1 MKLVNAEL
9 FLNIDIEENT
19 PTVLAIENPKVLTSV
34 VSQLYGMCNSGEGDF
49 ILSED
54 GKQLSIERTAEI
66 IINPFQIDFN
76 SRKIQS
82 KLYSEL
88 LDAEV
93 FYSEDK
99 ALIQT
104 LIIEYLDKLTQNVP
118 YEMITNELD
127 MDSMKLLKMFEVRIE
142 PQCNSLLEKLV
153 EYTKLLARLLKKGLL
168 VFINISNYLGTEE
181 LNALFEICN
190 YNKIKVLLIEHY
202 ELCLPFHVKTYIIDK
217 DKCMIMK

>member
-93 FYSEDK
+93 FYAEDK

-181 LNALFEICN
+181 LNALFKICN